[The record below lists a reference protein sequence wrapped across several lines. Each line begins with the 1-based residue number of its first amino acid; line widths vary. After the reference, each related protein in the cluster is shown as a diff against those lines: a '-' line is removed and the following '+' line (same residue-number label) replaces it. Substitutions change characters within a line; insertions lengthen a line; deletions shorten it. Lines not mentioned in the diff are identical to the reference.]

1 MIRRWRMNALAYW
14 GLCPTFSIVQAAF
27 LFCGRDPSNIDSQT
41 EWKVNNHPVGYIPVK
56 TALLNAVTSGHLK
69 ATMSFTCY
77 DDGSESLDVDIHRT
91 QIAREDLDK
100 FFDNAGIPGHFF
112 GRRFDNSRA
121 GAGRSGGAGQL
132 PSKLNAALKA
142 WAAVSSDLLLLRG
155 KSPKQALKAW
165 LVEHAD
171 ELGLRKRDGEL
182 NEAGIEEIC
191 KVANWRPEGGAT
203 PTPSSL
209 VTPSALLFERHQT
222 IAPGFHE
229 TYAPELDDE
238 IPF

>member
-1 MIRRWRMNALAYW
+1 MNALAYW
-14 GLCPTFSIVQAAF
+14 ALCPTFSIVQAAF
-27 LFCGRDPSNIDSQT
+27 LFCGKDPSHIDRQS
-41 EWKVNNHPVGYIPVK
+41 EWLTKNHPHGYIPVK
-56 TALLNAVTSGHLK
+56 TSLLNAVVSGRLK
-69 ATMSFTCY
+69 ATMSFVY
-77 DDGSESLDVDIHRT
+77 YEEGESRDIDIHQT
-91 QIAREDLDK
+91 QIAREDLDE
-100 FFDNAGIPGHFF
+100 FFDNGGVPGHFF
-112 GRRFDNSRA
+112 GRRFNNSSA
-121 GAGRSGGAGQL
+121 GAARAGGAGQL
-132 PSKLNAALKA
+132 PPKLNAALKA
-142 WAAVSSDLLLLRG
+142 WAAVSSDPLLVRG

-209 VTPSALLFERHQT
+209 VTPSPLLLERHQT
-222 IAPGFHE
+222 IAPEFRE
-229 TYAPELDDE
+229 TYLPELDDE